1 MDLAELAKYD
11 LGDFYHTD
19 SDDPLDPGVDYR
31 GWKHLADPVFRLFE
45 PELTAGPFARTEL
58 MHDGAPTKA
67 INLSSYSY
75 LGLGRHPEVIAAAIA
90 ALQEFGTGACGSPI
104 LSGMT
109 VLHRRLERALAQFMG
124 REQTMLF
131 NSGNAGA
138 IGTLAAVL
146 RKGDVA
152 IMDEYA
158 HICLVEGAKLSGA
171 RIDMFRH
178 NDAEDLDAKLS
189 RHAGKR
195 RLVLVEGLYSMHG
208 DLGALDEL
216 APVAK
221 AHGVKMMVD
230 EAHAILAIG
239 ENGRGTGEH
248 FGVENDIALS
258 YATFSK
264 SFAHM
269 GSVLG
274 GDDAT
279 LDYVRYFA
287 NTYVFS
293 AALPPAV
300 AAGTLAALEVA
311 TRDNTLRERLR
322 ANADHFRA
330 GLNGLGINTAESN
343 SHIVPIVIGSNRLL
357 LYELTSVLRANGLF
371 VAPVDYPS
379 VPEDQLRLRTCVTA
393 GHTTADLDE
402 ALNIIEQIV
411 VPRIQRK

>member
-1 MDLAELAKYD
+1 MDLEQLARYD

-19 SDDPLDPGVDYR
+19 SDDPLDPGSDYR
-31 GWKHLADPVFRLFE
+31 LWKHGAEWVFNLFE

-58 MHDGAPTKA
+58 MHDGVARQA

-75 LGLGRHPEVIAAAIA
+75 LGLGRHPEVIAAAIE
-90 ALQEFGTGACGSPI
+90 ALQQFGTGACGSPM

-109 VLHRRLERALAQFMG
+109 VLHRRLESALAQFMR

-158 HICLVEGAKLSGA
+158 HICLVEGAKLAGA

-178 NDAEDLDAKLS
+178 NDPEDLDAKLT

-208 DLGALDEL
+208 DLGALDVL
-216 APVAK
+216 APVAS
-221 AHGVKMMVD
+221 AHGVRMMVD
-230 EAHAILAIG
+230 EAHSILAIG
-239 ENGRGTGEH
+239 ENGRGTAEH
-248 FGVENDIALS
+248 FAVEDEVALS

-274 GDDAT
+274 GSNET

-293 AALPPAV
+293 AALPPVV
-300 AAGTLAALEVA
+300 AAGTLAALNVA
-311 TRDNTLRERLR
+311 TRDNTLRDRLR
-322 ANADHFRA
+322 ANADHFRS
-330 GLNGLGINTAESN
+330 GLNRLGINTAESN
-343 SHIVPIVIGSNRLL
+343 SHIVPIVIGSNRPL
-357 LYELTSVLRANGLF
+357 LYQLTSELRANGLF

-393 GHTTADLDE
+393 AHETADLDE
-402 ALNIIEQIV
+402 ALNIIEDIV
-411 VPRIQRK
+411 VPRIQRM